1 MIDCFEEKLRNAN
14 CYGSAQLPNAF
25 IARRSM
31 PHQTHA
37 PAASTNEGFPK
48 IEDILRRIQGE
59 FLEMPGLRLTEAQAQ
74 RLWGLDAATCSALL
88 DALISAKFLFR
99 TRDGAFMRIEHA
111 KPVKAHLPS
120 RATGLSAA

>member
-1 MIDCFEEKLRNAN
+1 
-14 CYGSAQLPNAF
+14 
-25 IARRSM
+25 M
-31 PHQTHA
+31 PHQTYA

-48 IEDILRRIQGE
+48 IEEILRRIQGE
-59 FLEMPGLRLTEAQAQ
+59 FLEMPGLRLTEVQAQ
-74 RLWGLDAATCSALL
+74 RLWGLDAGTCSALL

-120 RATGLSAA
+120 RASGLSAA